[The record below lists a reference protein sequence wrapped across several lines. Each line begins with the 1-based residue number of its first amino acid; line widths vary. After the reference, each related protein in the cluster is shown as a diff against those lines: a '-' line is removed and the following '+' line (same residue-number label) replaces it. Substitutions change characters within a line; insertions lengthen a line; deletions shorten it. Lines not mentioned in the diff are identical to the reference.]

1 MLSGDSAYEVGAAG
15 TSYVELFDEA
25 TQEPIER
32 DLRVDNGGR
41 DYPHELDYDLGE
53 QLTLVVFTAHTSHL
67 NLHVCQTQR
76 HKISDITT
84 RNCANGE
91 TELALFY
98 MYGACIRL

>member
-1 MLSGDSAYEVGAAG
+1 MTSSVLSGDSAYEVGAAG

-53 QLTLVVFTAHTSHL
+53 RLTLE
-67 NLHVCQTQR
+67 R
-76 HKISDITT
+76 HRTYVTPSCVPNAT
-84 RNCANGE
+84 
-91 TELALFY
+91 L
-98 MYGACIRL
+98 